1 MAYIKTTLVVP
12 CFNESEGIPQ
22 LCTKLRDLLPHLA
35 DGSTEI
41 LFVDDGSTDGTA
53 EVIRREAPDLPYR
66 MLTHQQ
72 NRGLGAALRTGFAN
86 ATGDE
91 IVTMDSDCTY
101 DPMQVVELL
110 RILRTGKDV
119 VTGSPYHPEGR
130 VVNVVGWRLLLS
142 KTLSYLYWLVVP
154 VRIYTYTSCFR
165 AYRRDALSYLEAE
178 SDGFLAVTQLL
189 VSAILNG
196 CTVAEMPAVLTS
208 RKFGRSKIRTLQV
221 AFSHLWFLFHVL
233 RLQLTPQ
240 RELGPVIVHHPLKVK

>member
-1 MAYIKTTLVVP
+1 VKIQTTLLIP

-22 LCTKLRDLLPHLA
+22 LCAKLRELLPHLPA
-35 DGSTEI
+35 GATEI
-41 LFVDDGSTDGTA
+41 LFVDDGSTDNTA
-53 EVIRREAPDLPYR
+53 GAIRNEATGLPYSIVA
-66 MLTHQQ
+66 HKA

-86 ATGDE
+86 AAGDE

-119 VTGSPYHPEGR
+119 VTGSPYHPEGH
-130 VVNVVGWRLLLS
+130 VVNVIGWRLLLS

-208 RKFGRSKIRTLQV
+208 RKFGRSKIRTMRV
-221 AFSHLWFLFHVL
+221 AFSHLGFLLHVL
-233 RLQLTPQ
+233 QLQLTPQ